1 MVFPEEVVVN
11 AMYLK
16 YNRFLGNHIFAN
28 DFYAKPDISGVFL
41 ILSG

>member
-16 YNRFLGNHIFAN
+16 YNRFIGNHIFAN
-28 DFYAKPDISGVFL
+28 DFMQNRISPESF
-41 ILSG
+41 